1 MKYALI
7 IDGVVDTIAL
17 ERPGHFADEAYSE
30 DVQTEREVTTE
41 GQKTGEDGLPV
52 FESDGETP
60 VMETVTTT
68 ETVTETVER
77 LRQVF
82 VPDERFIECSDDVF
96 GGYLYSKKK
105 FSAPVPV
112 LPPLASYKAEK
123 TAAVVAY
130 ADSIGRR
137 FTDHYPAAEVQ
148 SWPAKIAEARAAL
161 AGETDLKLLPYE
173 AGVLGMPIA
182 DLAARIV
189 AKGSRFEMASAL
201 IAGVRQRTSAMIE
214 AAPDHAAVDAILAGA
229 MADAEAKFADLK

>member
-41 GQKTGEDGLPV
+41 RQKIGEDGLPV
-52 FESDGETP
+52 FEADGETP

-77 LRQVF
+77 VRPVF
-82 VPDERFIECSDDVF
+82 VPDERFIECPDDVF
-96 GGYLYSKKK
+96 GGYVYSKKK
-105 FSAPVPV
+105 FAAPVPV

-123 TAAVVAY
+123 TMAAVAY
-130 ADSIGRR
+130 LLTASRR
-137 FTDHYPAAEVQ
+137 FTDHYPAAE
-148 SWPAKIAEARAAL
+148 SKPAAKIAEARAVL
-161 AGETDLKLLPYE
+161 AGETDMKLPYE
-173 AGVLGMPIA
+173 AGVLGMPVF

-229 MADAEAKFADLK
+229 MADAEARFADLK